1 MVSQRCGEGIL
12 RQNKIVEKPKKTI
25 QIKRAKKTTSI
36 AGWFK

>member
-1 MVSQRCGEGIL
+1 MVIQICGDEIN

-25 QIKRAKKTTSI
+25 QINKIKKTTSI